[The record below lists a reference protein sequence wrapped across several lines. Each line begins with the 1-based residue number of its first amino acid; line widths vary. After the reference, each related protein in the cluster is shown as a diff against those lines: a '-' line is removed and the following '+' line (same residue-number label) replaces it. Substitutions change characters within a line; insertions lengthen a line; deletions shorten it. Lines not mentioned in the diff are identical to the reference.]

1 MINLYRIT
9 DLGMCLL
16 IKVAFTSV
24 LNVLFIKLYSYKE
37 VYVIVA
43 NTACMFLKPI
53 PNIVQTINLIL
64 H

>member
-24 LNVLFIKLYSYKE
+24 LNVLIYLFIKLYSYKE

-43 NTACMFLKPI
+43 NTSCMFSKPI
-53 PNIVQTINLIL
+53 PIMFKQ
-64 H
+64 